1 MINDEEATWV
11 GYFARYAK
19 QNGGKIVWQVCRSDK
34 SDSTPEKK
42 LFHNINMLGV
52 TAPTL
57 EMPGTCFQS
66 YVL

>member
-1 MINDEEATWV
+1 M
-11 GYFARYAK
+11 
-19 QNGGKIVWQVCRSDK
+19 WQVCRSDK

-66 YVL
+66 YVLLTFFVSIEIYNIDRTLRALIG